1 MAQYEEAV
9 RLKPDFAE
17 AEGNLGALLCGA
29 GRLEEGVERFRAALR
44 ANPNLVTAHLALGAA
59 FLNLGQP
66 GEAADEYEIVLRL
79 RPNDPTALEE
89 CWRRS
94 AFHLSGG
101 MPRRMLKAGWGSGVR
116 HEPRDALKFQG
127 TATIM
132 R

>member
-1 MAQYEEAV
+1 M
-9 RLKPDFAE
+9 
-17 AEGNLGALLCGA
+17 
-29 GRLEEGVERFRAALR
+29 ERFRAALR

-59 FLNLGQP
+59 FLKLGQP

-79 RPNDPTALEE
+79 RPNDPTALRMLEAI
-89 CWRRS
+89 RVS
-94 AFHLSGG
+94 PSGG

-116 HEPRDALKFQG
+116 HEPRDALSSG